1 MGNKPVI
8 GITADSD
15 EKYLRVKHGYC
26 EAVAEAGGIPVL
38 LPHVDNPKDY
48 AEIINALLISGGDD
62 LDPSYYNEE
71 QLLQVKPVSRKRSDF
86 EFSLL
91 SEMIGLKKPVFGICY
106 GMQLINVFFGGTLY
120 QDIGTQLSVETDH
133 KKDYHLI
140 VITKNRFLKEDRFYV
155 NSTHHQAIKKLGN
168 GLLPVAYSQDGL
180 IEAFSR
186 EDYNFLIGVQW
197 HPERLAGEELSLN
210 LFKSF
215 IEVSC
220 DGK

>member
-8 GITADSD
+8 GITTDSD
-15 EKYLRVKHGYC
+15 GKYLRVKHGYC
-26 EAVAEAGGIPVL
+26 EAVAEAGGVPVL
-38 LPHVDNPKDY
+38 LPPTDNPKDY
-48 AEIINALLISGGDD
+48 AEIINALLVSGGDD

-71 QLLQVKPVSRKRSDF
+71 HLPQIKPVSRKRSDF

-91 SEMIGLKKPVFGICY
+91 REMLGLKKPVFGICY

-120 QDIGTQLSVETDH
+120 QDIGMQLLVETDH

-140 VITKNRFLKEDRFYV
+140 VITKNKFLKEGRFSV

-168 GLLPVAYSQDGL
+168 GLLPIAYSQDRL
-180 IEAFSR
+180 VEAFSR

-197 HPERLAGEELSLN
+197 HPERLVGEELSLD

-215 IEVSC
+215 IEVAG